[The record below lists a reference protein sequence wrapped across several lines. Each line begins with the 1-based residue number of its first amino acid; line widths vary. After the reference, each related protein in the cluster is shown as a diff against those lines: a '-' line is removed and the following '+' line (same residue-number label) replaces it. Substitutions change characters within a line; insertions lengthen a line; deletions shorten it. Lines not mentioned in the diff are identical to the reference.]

1 MPRLHVSG
9 FVAFSTVHTY
19 LRKRYESD
27 SNSLELLREHAL
39 SEITSPR
46 CRLLLAILTRVS
58 KFCLCL
64 KVNMSNSTEK
74 SNKSKST
81 NKKSQAE
88 PFVWTDDEVDLLLS
102 VVLEYKVSRTSENVD
117 WETCQSKYSEI
128 LELFHRASILDNYE
142 WILQFSMRR
151 YRISS
156 IYVIVF
162 KSLRLQC
169 VHTYPDSLRF
179 QKFPLWRAFSNVC
192 GYGVRFRRIRVD
204 DKRNRNKMFADSNES
219 GYVWTGP

>member
-1 MPRLHVSG
+1 
-9 FVAFSTVHTY
+9 
-19 LRKRYESD
+19 
-27 SNSLELLREHAL
+27 
-39 SEITSPR
+39 
-46 CRLLLAILTRVS
+46 
-58 KFCLCL
+58 
-64 KVNMSNSTEK
+64 MSNSTEK

-117 WETCQSKYSEI
+117 WETCQSKNSNI
-128 LELFHRASILDNYE
+128 LELFHAQYPSRVSREYIGYCG
-142 WILQFSMRR
+142 WILQFSMSR

-169 VHTYPDSLRF
+169 VHTYPDSMRF
-179 QKFPLWRAFSNVC
+179 QKFPLWRAFSKVC

-204 DKRNRNKMFADSNES
+204 DKRNRNKMFADTNES
-219 GYVWTGP
+219 GYVWTGPKLEE

>member
-1 MPRLHVSG
+1 
-9 FVAFSTVHTY
+9 
-19 LRKRYESD
+19 
-27 SNSLELLREHAL
+27 
-39 SEITSPR
+39 
-46 CRLLLAILTRVS
+46 
-58 KFCLCL
+58 
-64 KVNMSNSTEK
+64 MSNSTEK

-81 NKKSQAE
+81 NKKSKVE
-88 PFVWTDDEVDLLLS
+88 PFVWTDDEVALLLS

-117 WETCQSKYSEI
+117 WETCQSKYSDI
-128 LELFHRASILDNYE
+128 LELFQAQYPSPENAAQLGKE
-142 WILQFSMRR
+142 FSMRR

-179 QKFPLWRAFSNVC
+179 QKFPLWRAFSKVC

-204 DKRNRNKMFADSNES
+204 DKRNRNKMFADTNEPDTCGRGLRWCFCCIRS
-219 GYVWTGP
+219 VVSHARRLLDTFRFFIGSC

>member
-9 FVAFSTVHTY
+9 FVCIRKHFVADSKVYASTRIRIRCVFD
-19 LRKRYESD
+19 RYESD

-117 WETCQSKYSEI
+117 WETCQSKYSDI
-128 LELFHRASILDNYE
+128 LELFHA
-142 WILQFSMRR
+142 Q
-151 YRISS
+151 
-156 IYVIVF
+156 
-162 KSLRLQC
+162 
-169 VHTYPDSLRF
+169 YPS
-179 QKFPLWRAFSNVC
+179 
-192 GYGVRFRRIRVD
+192 RVS
-204 DKRNRNKMFADSNES
+204 REYI
-219 GYVWTGP
+219 G

>member
-1 MPRLHVSG
+1 MLFLCPVYTYPDSFVSANILLRIQKFTRPHVSG

-117 WETCQSKYSEI
+117 WETCQSKYSDI
-128 LELFHRASILDNYE
+128 LELFHA
-142 WILQFSMRR
+142 Q
-151 YRISS
+151 
-156 IYVIVF
+156 
-162 KSLRLQC
+162 
-169 VHTYPDSLRF
+169 YPS
-179 QKFPLWRAFSNVC
+179 
-192 GYGVRFRRIRVD
+192 RVS
-204 DKRNRNKMFADSNES
+204 REYI
-219 GYVWTGP
+219 G

>member
-1 MPRLHVSG
+1 MFEHNAKPWKRKIHSVLYLCPVYTYPDSFVSANILLRIQKFTRPHVSG

-46 CRLLLAILTRVS
+46 CRLPLAILTRVS

-88 PFVWTDDEVDLLLS
+88 PFVWTDDEVDLLFS

-117 WETCQSKYSEI
+117 WETCQSKYSDI
-128 LELFHRASILDNYE
+128 LELFHA
-142 WILQFSMRR
+142 Q
-151 YRISS
+151 
-156 IYVIVF
+156 
-162 KSLRLQC
+162 
-169 VHTYPDSLRF
+169 YPS
-179 QKFPLWRAFSNVC
+179 
-192 GYGVRFRRIRVD
+192 RVS
-204 DKRNRNKMFADSNES
+204 REYI
-219 GYVWTGP
+219 G

>member
-1 MPRLHVSG
+1 MSFAPCYFNTCQQILFMFESKHV
-9 FVAFSTVHTY
+9 
-19 LRKRYESD
+19 
-27 SNSLELLREHAL
+27 
-39 SEITSPR
+39 
-46 CRLLLAILTRVS
+46 
-58 KFCLCL
+58 KF
-64 KVNMSNSTEK
+64 NRK

-117 WETCQSKYSEI
+117 WETCQSKYSDI
-128 LELFHRASILDNYE
+128 LELFHAQYPSRVSREYIGNCD

-169 VHTYPDSLRF
+169 IHTYPDSLRF
-179 QKFPLWRAFSNVC
+179 QKFPLWRAF
-192 GYGVRFRRIRVD
+192 
-204 DKRNRNKMFADSNES
+204 
-219 GYVWTGP
+219 